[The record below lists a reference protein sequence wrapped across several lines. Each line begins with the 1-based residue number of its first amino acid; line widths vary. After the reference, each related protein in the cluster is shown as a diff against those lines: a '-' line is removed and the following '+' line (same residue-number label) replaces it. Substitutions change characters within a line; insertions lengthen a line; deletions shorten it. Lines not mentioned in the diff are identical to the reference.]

1 MSDEEI
7 VKYVKNMIAN
17 NLAERDCW
25 QEVLIL
31 KIDET
36 NKVLIAHI
44 DGLIK
49 LFTKAKKILENE
61 GGKDEQKIR

>member
-44 DGLIK
+44 DGFIK
-49 LFTKAKKILENE
+49 WFTKA
-61 GGKDEQKIR
+61 